1 MHRSLMQDYFWRFSY
16 KSVTDFI
23 QQCSICRSNNDD
35 TSTQPA
41 RVDVDEIQFPW
52 SNTILTIIPHP
63 SRESSNPV
71 LAVLY
76 DPVSF
81 WMSAT
86 ITLQSDK
93 NFSFELA
100 VFLFENICNHGI
112 VCCSTYGL
120 ELEEFSQLENE

>member
-1 MHRSLMQDYFWRFSY
+1 MHRSLTQDYFWRFSY

-23 QQCSICRSNNDD
+23 QQCSFCRSNNGD
-35 TSTQPA
+35 TSAQPA
-41 RVDVDEIQFPW
+41 RVDADEIQFPW
-52 SNTILTIIPHP
+52 SNTMLTITTHP
-63 SRESSNPV
+63 SRESSSPV
-71 LAVLY
+71 LATLY

-86 ITLQSDK
+86 ITLQSSK
-93 NFSFELA
+93 NFPFELA

-120 ELEEFSQLENE
+120 DLEEFSQLENE